1 MKETIFFATFKTV
14 SGVQISEQDRREY
27 FSSKKSLKEFHDWV
41 EDMRETI
48 ESSLKGSS
56 TISTIQMIKS
66 GY

>member
-27 FSSKKSLKEFHDWV
+27 FPSKKTLKEFHDWI

-48 ESSLKGSS
+48 ESSLKGNS
-56 TISTIQMIKS
+56 TVTTIQFIKS